1 MVGMLSFQKMKCLS
15 VARPILIEGF
25 QLMVVLK
32 MVLIMILAMK
42 MHLQM

>member
-1 MVGMLSFQKMKCLS
+1 MVGMLSFQRKRLLS

-32 MVLIMILAMK
+32 MVLIMIQAMK